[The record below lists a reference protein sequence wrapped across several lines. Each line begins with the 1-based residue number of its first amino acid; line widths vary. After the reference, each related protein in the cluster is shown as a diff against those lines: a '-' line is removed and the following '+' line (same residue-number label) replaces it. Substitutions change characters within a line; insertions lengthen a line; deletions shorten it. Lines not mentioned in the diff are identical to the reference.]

1 MYFIRMAYGVNM
13 WKKLFSNSILS
24 RLFISFLLVI
34 SPILVIGIFMFS
46 WEKQEIKAEIEDSAI
61 SNISFLK
68 TNLETEVQNIKLL
81 QFNLMNDSSLK
92 KLITE
97 YGFLPNYDFYT
108 LINDVQ
114 QRLLVMKNSSLYID
128 DVALYVPGI
137 SHTISAANGYLDLDQ
152 KEYGHLLDMN
162 YQSKYPVL
170 MDNSETYA
178 VMIYPTYTVSG
189 KAPIYLVEVK
199 LSGAEIKAFLSK
211 FSKANG
217 SDTALYDF
225 TSGSWLFGPNGKLE
239 GTNDSRLGVI
249 EASAGQSFNT
259 VATIGGERY
268 YVISSFSKYLNSS
281 FVQYVPMG
289 DIFRIP
295 DRYGYFLWLYAA
307 LSVLIILAYSYST
320 YKFVK
325 YPINRII
332 QSFRHLEEG
341 DLTVR
346 VQMKATNEFNYL
358 FEGFNK
364 MVSRLNELI
373 DRVYKQELFARKSE
387 LKQLQSQIN
396 PHFLYN
402 SYFMLHRMIK
412 DGDSANAEM
421 LSSHLGRYFQ
431 FITRNALEEVTL
443 AQEAEHAHSYARIQ
457 QMRFAERLSVEFGE
471 IPDKYRNFLVPRM
484 ILQPILENSLEHG
497 LKSTVKNGLARIA
510 FEDMDYGLNII
521 VEDSGG
527 NLFEEDIARLQQCLA
542 AEGNSAETTGLINV
556 HKRIALNFGAGSGIS
571 VSRSS
576 LGGLKVELKIIVA
589 GK

>member
-1 MYFIRMAYGVNM
+1 ML
-13 WKKLFSNSILS
+13 KKLFSNSILS

-46 WEKQEIKAEIEDSAI
+46 WEKQEIKSEIENSAI
-61 SNISFLK
+61 SNVSFLK

-97 YGFLPNYDFYT
+97 YSFLPNYEYYT

-114 QRLLVMKNSSLYID
+114 QRLLVMKNSNLYIE
-128 DVALYVPGI
+128 DVILYVPGI
-137 SHTISAANGYLDLDQ
+137 DHTISAASGYLDFVQ
-152 KEYGHLLDMN
+152 REYEHLLNIN
-162 YQSKYPVL
+162 YQSKYPMLV
-170 MDNSETYA
+170 DEANIYA
-178 VMIYPTYTVSG
+178 VMIYPTYTMAG
-189 KAPIYLVEVK
+189 KPPLYLVEVK
-199 LSGAEIKAFLSK
+199 LSQDEIRASLSK
-211 FSKANG
+211 FSENNS
-217 SDTALYDF
+217 SDTALYDY
-225 TSGSWLFGPNGKLE
+225 TSGRWLFSHHGSLE
-239 GTNDSRLGVI
+239 GKPDSELGI
-249 EASAGQSFNT
+249 IAASAGKSFNS

-281 FVQYVPMG
+281 FVQYVPIG
-289 DIFRIP
+289 EIFRIP

-307 LSVLIILAYSYST
+307 LSVIIILAYSYST

-325 YPINRII
+325 YPINKII
-332 QSFRHLEEG
+332 RSFRHLEEG
-341 DLTVR
+341 DLSVR
-346 VQMKATNEFNYL
+346 VQMKAANEFNYL
-358 FEGFNK
+358 FESFNK

-412 DGDSANAEM
+412 DGDSSNAEM
-421 LSSHLGRYFQ
+421 LSSYLGRYFQ

-443 AQEAEHAHSYARIQ
+443 TQEAEHARSYALIQ
-457 QMRFAERLSVEFGE
+457 QMRFAGRLTVEFGD
-471 IPDKYRNFLVPRM
+471 IPEKYKDILVPRM

-497 LKSTVKNGLARIA
+497 LKSTVKNGIARII
-510 FEDMDYGLNII
+510 FEDAGGGLNII

-527 NLFEEDIARLQQCLA
+527 DLPDAEIAHMQKCLSSA
-542 AEGNSAETTGLINV
+542 GNDVETTGMINV
-556 HKRIALNFGAGSGIS
+556 HRRIALNFGAGSGIS
-571 VSRSS
+571 VSRSG
-576 LGGLKVELKIIVA
+576 LGGLRVEITIA
-589 GK
+589 AIANSG